1 MDKTPRVVSD
11 LRCDEHPFASTY
23 ESAPENSCD
32 PEPIRFS
39 FSVERIAED
48 DGQAGGLI
56 L

>member
-1 MDKTPRVVSD
+1 MDKTSRVVSD

-23 ESAPENSCD
+23 ESTAENSYD

-39 FSVERIAED
+39 FSAERIAED
-48 DGQAGGLI
+48 DGQAGALI